1 MLIGKIKTTYKT
13 YLIEM
18 KVKSSLLGMALA
30 ILPVFGFAGNNIKM
44 VVGTYTDAGS
54 QGLYS
59 FSFDQSTG
67 EVSALSSLSV
77 DNPSYFTF
85 SKNGRFIYAVSE
97 QNSSKAVLNCIG
109 FDPVTGSFSF
119 MNSQL
124 THGADPCYVDTDG
137 RIALTANYSSGTI
150 SVFPIL
156 KNGTLDKSQLQISSR
171 KGGPNRSRQ
180 GIPHAHC
187 AVFAPDGNIFATDFS
202 GDRLLS
208 FYYNKD
214 EQKLEDH
221 GIAAHVKAGSGPRHL
236 VFSPNGKYAYLMNEL
251 SGKVIVYKYTE
262 GKLKEIQSVLADNAQ
277 AKGGADIH
285 VSPDGMFV
293 YASTRL
299 KGDGITI
306 FRTDYNGKLTRVGMQ
321 PTGRH
326 PRNFAITPNGKFLL
340 VACRDDNKIQVFS
353 RDKNTG
359 MLQNTNQDI
368 SLSRPACV
376 KFYRIK

>member
-1 MLIGKIKTTYKT
+1 
-13 YLIEM
+13 M